1 MHKNYSPLLLARE
14 YLENVKVNIIGEGII
29 IPLLKGF
36 NFKEIRVIENPVE
49 KERLKKR
56 LRGMD
61 VVIGGYGHEEQK
73 DAARA
78 ASELGM
84 PLITYPVITTIL
96 PYGISFE
103 EIEFPS
109 FTDSTFDT
117 KPLQGLRG
125 RGAEPHISNTLIRT
139 FQVIELIKLFTG
151 SGEPYFPPNA
161 VELDFDPL
169 TLDFEVKKLR
179 LTVR

>member
-1 MHKNYSPLLLARE
+1 MHKNYSPLLFARE
-14 YLENVKVNIIGEGII
+14 YLENVKVNVIGEGII
-29 IPLLKGF
+29 IPLLRGF

-56 LRGMD
+56 LKGMD

-78 ASELGM
+78 ASDLGM
-84 PLITYPVITTIL
+84 PFITYPVITTIL
-96 PYGISFE
+96 PDGISFE

-117 KPLQGLRG
+117 
-125 RGAEPHISNTLIRT
+125 ISNTLIRT
-139 FQVIELIKLFTG
+139 FQVIELIKLVTG
-151 SGEPYFPPNA
+151 IGEPYFPPNA

-169 TLDFEVKKLR
+169 TLDFKVKRIR

>member
-1 MHKNYSPLLLARE
+1 MHKNYSPLLLAQE
-14 YLENVKVNIIGEGII
+14 YLENVNVNVIGGGII
-29 IPLLKGF
+29 IPLLKAF

-56 LRGMD
+56 LKGMD

-84 PLITYPVITTIL
+84 PFITYPVITTIL
-96 PYGISFE
+96 PDGISFE
-103 EIEFPS
+103 EIEFPFFNNS
-109 FTDSTFDT
+109 KFDT
-117 KPLQGLRG
+117 
-125 RGAEPHISNTLIRT
+125 ISNTLIRT
-139 FQVIELIKLFTG
+139 FQVIELLKLFTG
-151 SGEPYFPPNA
+151 IGEPYFPSNA
-161 VELDFDPL
+161 LELDFNQL
-169 TLDFEVKKLR
+169 TLDLKVKKMR